1 MLREIVVAAAFLFAI
16 SGIIAGVAIV
26 QKTVSR
32 QMAAAERTIESAN
45 EID

>member
-1 MLREIVVAAAFLFAI
+1 MLREIIATVAFLFAL
-16 SGIIAGVAIV
+16 SGIIAGVVIV

-32 QMAAAERTIESAN
+32 QTAAAEKTIESAN